1 MMYMAGTIRYA
12 ALNMLII
19 FIGLVFYVFL
29 LNFIVIHA
37 DLTWL
42 QRAEAQAVFGL
53 QTAAGINATFNST
66 EISIAYAS
74 PQFSM
79 QVIALCTGISELL
92 FFAFLVLLFRGIS
105 IRTKLKGL
113 AIFLPIIFIINIVR
127 LLAIYPLALWLGVQ
141 AMWDIHW
148 LIWKY
153 GMFVML
159 MALFAIWY
167 LVLARR
173 ELQTRLQK

>member
-1 MMYMAGTIRYA
+1 MKFSSTLKYSA
-12 ALNMLII
+12 ANAAII
-19 FIGLVFYVFL
+19 FVGLVFYTLL
-29 LNFIVIHA
+29 LNVIVIHA

-42 QRAEAQAVFGL
+42 QRGEAYSVFAL

-92 FFAFLVLLFRGIS
+92 FFAFLVLLIRDVR

-113 AIFLPIIFIINIVR
+113 AVFLPIIFIINIVR
-127 LLAIYPLALWLGVQ
+127 LLLIYPIALQFGVQ
-141 AMWDIHW
+141 AMWDVHW
-148 LIWKY
+148 FIWKY
-153 GMFVML
+153 GMFVVL
-159 MALFAIWY
+159 MALFAVWY
-167 LVLARR
+167 LAFAKKDIIKSLG
-173 ELQTRLQK
+173 K

>member
-1 MMYMAGTIRYA
+1 MMYMTGTMRYA

-29 LNFIVIHA
+29 LNFIVIHV

-42 QRAEAQAVFGL
+42 QGAEAYSVFAL

-92 FFAFLVLLFRGIS
+92 FFAFLVLLIRGVG

-113 AIFLPIIFIINIVR
+113 AVFLPVIFVINIIR
-127 LLAIYPLALWLGVQ
+127 LLAIHPLASWFGVQ
-141 AMWDIHW
+141 AMWDVHW

-153 GMFVML
+153 GMFVVL

-167 LVLARR
+167 LAFA
-173 ELQTRLQK
+173 KKDIIKSMGK